1 MKRSHSFIYLLAGC
15 LLFSACTQET
25 NSSENSKISLSPEQL
40 KIKEAW
46 KSSHDW
52 VKQITSSD
60 TLIIRNT
67 QWGVALDEIN
77 EKIELSESQPD
88 HGKSYSLYFDNSD
101 LNFVDISYIP
111 NNDGKLKEI
120 DLDIYVEEM
129 PQVGQLRQSLSS
141 YFDVKFGPSVTKG
154 TKTLW
159 NQNKNTQVEL
169 EDVSTSKD
177 PGIKVI
183 LKSKS

>member
-1 MKRSHSFIYLLAGC
+1 M
-15 LLFSACTQET
+15 
-25 NSSENSKISLSPEQL
+25 
-40 KIKEAW
+40 
-46 KSSHDW
+46 
-52 VKQITSSD
+52 
-60 TLIIRNT
+60 
-67 QWGVALDEIN
+67 GVTLDEIN
-77 EKIELSESQPD
+77 EKIELSESQPE
-88 HGKSYSLYFDNSD
+88 HGKSYSLYFDDSD

-111 NNDGKLKEI
+111 NNDGKLHEI

-159 NQNKNTQVEL
+159 NQNKNTQDEL